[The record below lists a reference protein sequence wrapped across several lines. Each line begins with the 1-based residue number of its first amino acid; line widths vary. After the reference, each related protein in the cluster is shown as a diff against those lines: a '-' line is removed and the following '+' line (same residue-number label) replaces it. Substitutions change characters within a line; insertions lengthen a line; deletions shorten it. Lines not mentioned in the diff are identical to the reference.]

1 MKARGAAL
9 VELGKVLRALEYR
22 FVTVTP
28 TTHARVVERR
38 KLASGIR
45 DVFGWNLPFE
55 QACLPASLWELGNR
69 AEIFERDGEPGSS
82 RFRSKVR
89 FSTLGERLFA
99 HGAYPT
105 AESDA
110 VFFGP
115 DSYRFCE
122 LLRRELKP
130 CECVVD
136 VGCGSGVGGIF
147 AASRA
152 QRVILTDI
160 NDAALDLARVN
171 VALSDVSADVRSSD
185 VLSAVTA
192 PFDAVIANPPYL
204 RDVAGRVY
212 RDGGGTYGEGLAV
225 RIVREA
231 LERLPNGGQL
241 VLYTGVAIV
250 DGMDVLRREI
260 EPLCEKRCSGYD
272 YFEMDPDVFGEELDE
287 AGYRGTEYEGIER
300 IAVVGL
306 RAVVGGSREVPRK
319 GWAQPNP

>member
-1 MKARGAAL
+1 MTVKHAAL
-9 VELGKVLRALEYR
+9 IELGRALRALEYR
-22 FVTVTP
+22 FVTVSP

-38 KLASGIR
+38 KLAAGVR

-55 QACLPASLWELGNR
+55 PACLPADVWELGNR
-69 AEIFERDGEPGSS
+69 AEIFVRDEASS
-82 RFRSKVR
+82 QPPRFRSKVR
-89 FSTLGERLFA
+89 FSTLDGSTQSASPRGQRLFA

-105 AESDA
+105 TESDA

-130 CECVVD
+130 CQCVVD
-136 VGCGSGVGGIF
+136 VGCGSGVGGIV
-147 AASRA
+147 ASERA
-152 QRVILTDI
+152 KRVILTDI

-171 VALSDVSADVRSSD
+171 VALSDVYADVRFSD
-185 VLSAVTA
+185 VLSAVTE
-192 PFDAVIANPPYL
+192 PFNAVIANPPYL

-231 LERLPNGGQL
+231 LERLPHGGQL
-241 VLYTGVAIV
+241 VLYTGVTIV
-250 DGMDVLRREI
+250 DGVDVLRREI
-260 EPLCEKRCSGYD
+260 EPLCEKWCSSYD

-287 AGYRGTEYEGIER
+287 AGYRGEEYERIER

-306 RAVVGGSREVPRK
+306 RAVVGRGD
-319 GWAQPNP
+319 N

>member
-1 MKARGAAL
+1 VSARRAAL
-9 VELGKVLRALEYR
+9 VELGNALRALDYR

-28 TTHARVVERR
+28 VTHARVVERR
-38 KLASGIR
+38 KLAAGVR

-55 QACLPASLWELGNR
+55 PTCLPAHVWELGQR
-69 AEIFERDGEPGSS
+69 AEIFVRDGDSS

-89 FSTLGERLFA
+89 FSTLDSPAWGSEHSSSQRGVQLFA

-105 AESDA
+105 TESDA
-110 VFFGP
+110 VFLGP

-122 LLRRELKP
+122 LLRRDLKP
-130 CECVVD
+130 CTCVVD
-136 VGCGSGVGGIF
+136 VGCGSGVGGIL

-152 QRVILTDI
+152 ERVILVDI
-160 NDAALDLARVN
+160 NDAALELARVN
-171 VALSDVSADVRSSD
+171 VALASVPAEVRSSN
-185 VLSAVTA
+185 VLGAVNES
-192 PFDAVIANPPYL
+192 FDAVIANPPYL

-231 LERLPNGGQL
+231 LERLSNGGQL
-241 VLYTGVAIV
+241 VLYTGVTIV
-250 DGMDVLRREI
+250 DGVDVLRRAI
-260 EPLCEKRCSGYD
+260 EPLCEKSCSSFE

-287 AGYRGTEYEGIER
+287 AGYRGAEYERIER

-306 RAVVGGSREVPRK
+306 RAVVKR
-319 GWAQPNP
+319 